1 MAKNKVENNENVNEQ
16 EASKG
21 KKMNPIIIIV
31 ILVVVLGVGA
41 FGGAYL
47 FMQKNSQKAKVIVET
62 KVPILEDVTVNLAD
76 GKDRFLKTTVYIS
89 YNEKNSKL
97 GDEITSKTVEVQ
109 DKAVLFLQSKSS
121 DDFTSSNEEALKK
134 ELKNS
139 INSILTKGEIVN
151 VYFPNG
157 FLVQ

>member
-1 MAKNKVENNENVNEQ
+1 MAKKNIENNENTNVQ
-16 EASKG
+16 AASTG

-31 ILVVVLGVGA
+31 IMIIVLGVGA

-47 FMQKNSQKAKVIVET
+47 FMQKNGEKAKTVVET
-62 KVPILEDVTVNLAD
+62 KVPILQDVTVNLAD
-76 GKDRFLKTTVYIS
+76 GDGYLKTTVYIS

-97 GDEITSKTVEVQ
+97 GKEITSKTVEIQ
-109 DKAVLFLQSKSS
+109 DKTVLYLQSKKAS
-121 DDFTSSNEEALKK
+121 DLTSSNEKEIKTQLKK
-134 ELKNS
+134 S
-139 INSILTKGEIVN
+139 INSVLDKGEIVN

>member
-1 MAKNKVENNENVNEQ
+1 MAKKNIENNENTNVQ
-16 EASKG
+16 AASTG

-31 ILVVVLGVGA
+31 IMIIVLGVGA

-47 FMQKNSQKAKVIVET
+47 FMQKNGEKAKTVVET
-62 KVPILEDVTVNLAD
+62 KVPILQDVTVNLAD
-76 GKDRFLKTTVYIS
+76 GDGYLKTTVYIS

-97 GDEITSKTVEVQ
+97 GEEITSKTVEIQ
-109 DKAVLFLQSKSS
+109 DKTVLYLQSKEAS
-121 DDFTSSNEEALKK
+121 DLTSSNEKEIKTQLKK
-134 ELKNS
+134 S
-139 INSILTKGEIVN
+139 INSVLDKGEIVN

>member
-1 MAKNKVENNENVNEQ
+1 MAKKNIENNENTNVQ
-16 EASKG
+16 AAATG

-31 ILVVVLGVGA
+31 IMIIVLGVGA

-47 FMQKNSQKAKVIVET
+47 FMQKNGEKAKTVVET
-62 KVPILEDVTVNLAD
+62 KVPILQDVTVNLAD
-76 GKDRFLKTTVYIS
+76 GDGYLKTTVYIS

-97 GDEITSKTVEVQ
+97 GKEITSKTVEIQ
-109 DKAVLFLQSKSS
+109 DKTVLYLQSKKAS
-121 DDFTSSNEEALKK
+121 DLTSSNEKEIKTQLKK
-134 ELKNS
+134 S
-139 INSILTKGEIVN
+139 INSVLDKGEIVN

>member
-1 MAKNKVENNENVNEQ
+1 MAKKNIENNENTNVQ
-16 EASKG
+16 AASTG

-31 ILVVVLGVGA
+31 IMVIVLGVGA

-47 FMQKNSQKAKVIVET
+47 FMQKSEEKAKTVVET
-62 KVPILEDVTVNLAD
+62 KVPILQDVTVNLAD
-76 GKDRFLKTTVYIS
+76 GDGYLKTTVYIS

-97 GDEITSKTVEVQ
+97 GEEITSKTVEIQ
-109 DKAVLFLQSKSS
+109 DKTVLYLQSKEAS
-121 DDFTSSNEEALKK
+121 DLTSSNEKEIKTQLKK
-134 ELKNS
+134 S
-139 INSILTKGEIVN
+139 INSVLDKGEIVN

>member
-1 MAKNKVENNENVNEQ
+1 MAKKNIENNENTNVQ
-16 EASKG
+16 AAATG

-31 ILVVVLGVGA
+31 IMIIVLGVGA

-47 FMQKNSQKAKVIVET
+47 FMQKNGEKAKTVVET
-62 KVPILEDVTVNLAD
+62 KVPILQDVTVNLAD
-76 GKDRFLKTTVYIS
+76 GDGYLKTTVYIS

-97 GDEITSKTVEVQ
+97 GEEITSKTVEIQ
-109 DKAVLFLQSKSS
+109 DKTVLYLQSKEAS
-121 DDFTSSNEEALKK
+121 DLTSSNEKEIKTQLKK
-134 ELKNS
+134 S
-139 INSILTKGEIVN
+139 INSVLDKGEIVN

>member
-1 MAKNKVENNENVNEQ
+1 MAKKNIENNENTNVQ
-16 EASKG
+16 AASTG

-31 ILVVVLGVGA
+31 IMIIVLGVGA

-47 FMQKNSQKAKVIVET
+47 FMQKNGEKAKTVVET
-62 KVPILEDVTVNLAD
+62 KVPILQDVTVNLAD
-76 GKDRFLKTTVYIS
+76 GDGYLKTTVYIS

-97 GDEITSKTVEVQ
+97 GEEITSKTVEIQ
-109 DKAVLFLQSKSS
+109 DKTVLYLQSKKAS
-121 DDFTSSNEEALKK
+121 DLTSSNEKEIKTQLKK
-134 ELKNS
+134 S
-139 INSILTKGEIVN
+139 INSVLDKGEIVN